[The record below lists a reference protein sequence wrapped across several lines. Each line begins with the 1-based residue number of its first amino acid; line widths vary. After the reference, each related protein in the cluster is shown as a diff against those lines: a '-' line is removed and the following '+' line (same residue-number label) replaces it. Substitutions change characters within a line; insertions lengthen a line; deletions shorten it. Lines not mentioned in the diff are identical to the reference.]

1 MPIKRGYMV
10 CRCCEQVATVYE
22 AEGKRS
28 GELYV
33 VCPECGT
40 DQSNKPTRQQFIRDH
55 MAITR
60 EEIERGVEV
69 APIIEPAL
77 DTVSEPVLID
87 NESGFS
93 WGKVLGVVGVV
104 GLCLL
109 GVKR

>member
-1 MPIKRGYMV
+1 MPIKQGYMV

-40 DQSNKPTRQQFIRDH
+40 DQSNKPTRQNFIREH
-55 MAITR
+55 MAPTR
-60 EEIERGVEV
+60 EELEQKQSIS
-69 APIIEPAL
+69 EPVQNTPS
-77 DTVSEPVLID
+77 DTVSDGEE
-87 NESGFS
+87 NGFS
-93 WGKVLGVVGVV
+93 LGYLLGAVGFV

-109 GVKR
+109 GVK

>member
-10 CRCCEQVATVYE
+10 CRCCDEVATVYE

-40 DQSNKPTRQQFIRDH
+40 DQSNKPTRQKFIREH
-55 MAITR
+55 MAQTR
-60 EEIERGVEV
+60 EELEQNAVT
-69 APIIEPAL
+69 EPVPDVVSNTVS
-77 DTVSEPVLID
+77 DTVSND
-87 NESGFS
+87 DSGGFG
-93 WGKVLGVVGVV
+93 WGKLLGVVGVV
-104 GLCLL
+104 GLCFL